1 MTTTKLKVKMLLLSF
16 ALLVFSGC
24 STTKYIPQKCTLEKP
39 VQATPSWSCTAKY
52 PKSDYQYAECLA
64 NKVLLLEKDYAILS
78 ETFDRCK

>member
-1 MTTTKLKVKMLLLSF
+1 MTTIKANAIMLLLCF
-16 ALLVFSGC
+16 AALGFSGC
-24 STTKYIPQKCTLEKP
+24 TTKYIPQKCTLEKP
-39 VQATPSWSCTAKY
+39 VQSTPSWSCTAKY